1 MVTFKLTNSEGKTS
15 SITSWSCVN
24 PITGET
30 VTFAD
35 GLDVKCWK
43 YYIIYYTSTFKNFK
57 IKITDSDKNTDYYI
71 ALQAAGGKAGETS
84 DNGGA
89 GGGGGG
95 QLYSRKIAGGDTITI
110 NVTLTDISDSSDS
123 TITVNSGNTVVV
135 GNGEKGYDGNNT
147 TFTAIEYT
155 PEKVDGQEAE
165 PSIIGYEVYV
175 GDGSNGGSG
184 GNVTQQADL
193 DDTNTPGYIYGGG
206 GGNASY
212 CPDHSLWD
220 LENYHYPIK
229 DAGKDGTPGNGY
241 NSASDGTTGDDSLPG
256 SYSFTF
262 ADETSATTCSGG
274 KAGITLNGSHE
285 ITYVTDAQA
294 GNTPWFLIYF
304 IETIDT
310 LSSGLSL

>member
-15 SITSWSCVN
+15 EITSWSCVN

-35 GLDVKCWK
+35 GQDVKCWK
-43 YYIIYYTSTFKNFK
+43 YYIINYTSKFSNFK
-57 IKITDSDKNTDYYI
+57 IKITGSDKNTDYYI
-71 ALQAAGGKAGETS
+71 ALQAAGGKAGEKS
-84 DNGGA
+84 DSGAA

-123 TITVNSGNTVVV
+123 STITVNSGNTVVV
-135 GNGEKGYDGNNT
+135 GNGEKGYDGNTT

-155 PEKVDGQEAE
+155 PYEGADT
-165 PSIIGYEVYV
+165 SIIGYEIYV

-212 CPDHSLWD
+212 CPDYHVWGDESI
-220 LENYHYPIK
+220 HYPIK

-241 NSASDGTTGDDSLPG
+241 NSASDGTTGDDASPG

-274 KAGITLNGSHE
+274 KAGVTWDALHE
-285 ITYVTDAQA
+285 ITNVTDAKA

-304 IETIDT
+304 IETLVT
-310 LSSGLSL
+310 LSSGPSL